1 MTTVQQASA
10 QTVQQFLRRMGDNTL
25 ILGHRISEWCGH
37 SPVLEEDIAMANV
50 ALDLIGQTQY
60 WLGMAAEREGSGR
73 TADHLAYLRD
83 AHEFRNVLLVEQ
95 PNRDYACTLMRQFMF
110 DVWHMLLLSQLQS
123 SSDREA
129 AEVASKAIKEVSYH
143 AERSTDL
150 VIRLGDGSE
159 ESHRRMQNALDE
171 LWSYSGEMFEDD
183 AIDVELAEA
192 GVAPL
197 PSSLQATWQRQTA
210 EVFEQATLSV
220 PDSSFMHRGGRQGR
234 HSEHLGYILAEMQF
248 LQRAYPGCNW

>member
-1 MTTVQQASA
+1 
-10 QTVQQFLRRMGDNTL
+10 
-25 ILGHRISEWCGH
+25 
-37 SPVLEEDIAMANV
+37 
-50 ALDLIGQTQY
+50 
-60 WLGMAAEREGSGR
+60 
-73 TADHLAYLRD
+73 
-83 AHEFRNVLLVEQ
+83 
-95 PNRDYACTLMRQFMF
+95 
-110 DVWHMLLLSQLQS
+110 
-123 SSDREA
+123 
-129 AEVASKAIKEVSYH
+129 
-143 AERSTDL
+143 
-150 VIRLGDGSE
+150 
-159 ESHRRMQNALDE
+159 MQNALDE

-248 LQRAYPGCNW
+248 LQRAYPGCNG